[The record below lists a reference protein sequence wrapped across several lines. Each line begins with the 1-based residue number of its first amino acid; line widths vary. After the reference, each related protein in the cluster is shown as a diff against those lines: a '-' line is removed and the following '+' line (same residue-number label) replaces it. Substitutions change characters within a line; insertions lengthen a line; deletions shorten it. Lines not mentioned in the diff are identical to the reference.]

1 MTLGTFRLAPFG
13 TYRLTVVAARIT
25 IGKGNALGLPTGSIA
40 ISSARSALH
49 ASAFRAGSGFAYG
62 THVRSGHTVRSGR
75 TAPSYLPCGGT
86 NGATTRNS
94 SAALVAR
101 GLRTAAVH
109 TSTRSTDSAAAT
121 TVVTRSAISNL
132 NLLGG
137 AITAS
142 TIVSQATAKRAGG
155 DAHADPRAAPPCP
168 GSRSTGRT
176 QSANQPA
183 NSVRSIPGLGTLY
196 LHRVVNSPTGVH
208 VYALQLVLSRAQ
220 GGLSKGSTI
229 TVGATYAAVAASG
242 IG

>member
-1 MTLGTFRLAPFG
+1 MGHFASRAFG

-25 IGKGNALGLPTGSIA
+25 IANGNSLGLPGGSIA

-49 ASAFRAGSGFAYG
+49 ASAVRAGSGFAYG
-62 THVRSGHTVRSGR
+62 TRVQSGHTVRSGR

-94 SAALVAR
+94 SAAFVAR

-109 TSTRSTDSAAAT
+109 TSSRSTDAAAAT
-121 TVVTRSAISNL
+121 AVVTRSAISNL

-142 TIVSQATAKRAGG
+142 TIVSQATAKRTGSTL
-155 DAHADPRAAPPCP
+155 
-168 GSRSTGRT
+168 SRSSSGTTMSGLTINGRA

-208 VYALQLVLSRAQ
+208 VYALQLVLSVRRA
-220 GGLSKGSTI
+220 
-229 TVGATYAAVAASG
+229 A
-242 IG
+242 